1 MSEKN
6 VLKKPQGVYISK
18 WYLFSNLE
26 VLFFFG
32 KCKKKVAFGWSKKTL
47 TAIPFVNTFS
57 PDIFIRENK
66 KKKSP
71 FCDHDARVD
80 DASFDIINVI

>member
-1 MSEKN
+1 MVE
-6 VLKKPQGVYISK
+6 
-18 WYLFSNLE
+18 
-26 VLFFFG
+26 
-32 KCKKKVAFGWSKKTL
+32 AKKTL